1 MNAPKVR
8 ADAARNRQAIL
19 EAARRLFAEEGAE
32 AATMDRIAAAA
43 GVAKGT
49 LFHRFGNR
57 AGLLYELV
65 SEGAI
70 ALMEAVKSGPPPLGP
85 GAPAAD
91 RLLAYFDAMARLIAD
106 DIELNVAYMALPPH
120 PRRDEFHAFW
130 AAHIGALLREVRPDL
145 DADVVGGL
153 LLAPLGG
160 ELVPAM
166 VRAGQ
171 KDRLLEAV
179 HQLVES
185 VIGYRPATTHPVS
198 GDGSAAAE

>member
-1 MNAPKVR
+1 MNPPKER

-19 EAARRLFAEEGAE
+19 AAARTLFAEEGAD

-65 SEGAI
+65 AEGAVG
-70 ALMEAVKSGPPPLGP
+70 LMEAVTSGPPPLGP
-85 GAPAAD
+85 GAPAGD
-91 RLLAYFDAMARLIAD
+91 RLLAYFDAMTRLIAD
-106 DIELNVAYMALPPH
+106 DLELNVAYQALPPH

-130 AAHIGALLREVRPDL
+130 ANHISTLLREIRPDL
-145 DADVVGGL
+145 DAEVVGGL

-160 ELVPAM
+160 ELVPYL
-166 VRAGQ
+166 VRSGQ
-171 KDRLLEAV
+171 RDRLLDGV
-179 HQLVES
+179 RQLVLS
-185 VIGYRPATTHPVS
+185 VIDQPAAS
-198 GDGSAAAE
+198 